1 MIALEQVS
9 NRTEI
14 GLESDVIP
22 DWLCRNG
29 VGQARSRGN
38 GPVAIPFLSRGS
50 AMNHSVGR
58 AVWPVFAA
66 GLLAFLLLAC
76 TIPAPEAPAPAVEPV
91 SPDLPAAAGF
101 GADPAVPRTV
111 DSQALD
117 ERLPFNTRGWRTD
130 FTKRVIDYA
139 EIRSGGPP
147 KDGIPALDAPTYE
160 SMEDAATWLTD
171 TSPVIVY
178 ETEGVA
184 RAYPLAILMWH
195 EIVNDEVA
203 GRPVTVTFC
212 PLCNASIVFDR
223 RVGEDILDFG
233 TTGNLRNSDLVM
245 YDRQTE
251 SWWQQFT
258 GQAIAGAYST
268 TQLNFLAS
276 QVLPFREFRNL
287 FPDGDV
293 LARPLD
299 LYSRS
304 YGFNPYVNYDTYG
317 SGLSRGGDLV
327 LFSGEP
333 DDRLPPLDRVVGI
346 LFPDNSSVAI
356 PFDVVSAAGVI
367 QYTRDE
373 SDPGFVVFHQ
383 FGMSSA
389 LSEQDIGNARD
400 IGSVGVFERQLADQ
414 VLDFEAAG
422 EGLFADRQTGSTWNI
437 RGQAVSGPLAGQALT
452 PRIAF
457 DHFWF
462 AWAAFLPDTVL
473 YRPQ

>member
-1 MIALEQVS
+1 MLLNQ
-9 NRTEI
+9 TEI
-14 GLESDVIP
+14 RLESDAIQVWP
-22 DWLCRNG
+22 DRIRCGLPRHTLFPLTRYLRL
-29 VGQARSRGN
+29 QRAYHEK
-38 GPVAIPFLSRGS
+38 S
-50 AMNHSVGR
+50 AMHNPVCRG
-58 AVWPVFAA
+58 VWATLTACLFTC
-66 GLLAFLLLAC
+66 LLAAC
-76 TIPAPEAPAPAVEPV
+76 TIPPPEAPSPAADTD
-91 SPDLPAAAGF
+91 SPARPAAAGS
-101 GADPAVPRTV
+101 ALAPAEPHTV

-117 ERLPFNTRGWRTD
+117 ERLPFSTRGWRTD

-160 SMEDAATWLTD
+160 SIDEAATWLTD

-178 ETEGVA
+178 EVDGTA

-195 EIVNDEVA
+195 EIVNDNLA
-203 GRPVTVTFC
+203 GHPVTVTFC

-223 RVGEDILDFG
+223 RVGAEILDFG

-258 GQAIAGAYST
+258 GQAIVGEYST

-276 QVLPFREFRNL
+276 QVLPFSEFQRL
-287 FPDGDV
+287 FPAGDV

-299 LYSRS
+299 LYSRT
-304 YGFNPYVNYDTYG
+304 YGTNPYANYDTYG
-317 SGLSRGGDLV
+317 SNLSRGGNLV
-327 LFSGEP
+327 LFAGEP
-333 DDRLPPLDRVVGI
+333 DPRLEPLDRVVGV

-356 PFDVVSAAGVI
+356 PFDAVSEAGIV

-373 SDPGFVVFHQ
+373 ADPGFVVFHQ

-389 LSEQDIGNARD
+389 LSEQDIGHARD
-400 IGSVGVFERQLADQ
+400 IGSVGVFERRLADQ
-414 VLDFEAAG
+414 VLDFETAG
-422 EGLFADRQTGSTWNI
+422 AGLFTDRQTGSTWNI
-437 RGQAVSGPLAGQALT
+437 RGQAVEGPLAGQALT

-473 YRPQ
+473 YYPQ